1 MEIED
6 LISGRIS
13 NKHGEEVIFS
23 IFGDLMI
30 VSKLFD
36 LLEDFGEEE
45 GLSVRSSL
53 TSGNNVIILKVNNSL
68 TLNKTM
74 VTYKEYIR
82 PLLENRE
89 LYTIKKVINT
99 LNIEERKYSGD
110 LAAGIFED
118 LRSIFESVLEH
129 PNMQVMG

>member
-13 NKHGEEVIFS
+13 NKKGEEVVFS

-36 LLEDFGEEE
+36 LIDDFGEEE

-82 PLLENRE
+82 PLLEDRE
-89 LYTIKKVINT
+89 LDTLKKVINT
-99 LNIEERKYSGD
+99 LSIEERKYSWD
-110 LAAGIFED
+110 LAVKIFED
-118 LRSIFESVLEH
+118 LRAIFESVLEH
-129 PNMQVMG
+129 PNMQLMG

>member
-13 NKHGEEVIFS
+13 NKKGEEVVFS

-36 LLEDFGEEE
+36 LIDDFGEEE

-82 PLLENRE
+82 PLLEDRE
-89 LYTIKKVINT
+89 LDTLKKVINT
-99 LNIEERKYSGD
+99 LSIEERKYS
-110 LAAGIFED
+110 
-118 LRSIFESVLEH
+118 
-129 PNMQVMG
+129 